1 VVERDAA
8 ALRLVARRLEKRSE
22 AARSLGLSA
31 LAEELI
37 AGVEEELDFRHE
49 ASVGMRLR
57 ENRARD
63 VGIDVPK
70 VYPALSTDRV
80 LVMEQVMGR
89 SVDDARAVADS
100 PVPRPELARRLLS
113 SFLGQILDD
122 GMYHADPHPGNVLID
137 AEGSIWLIDL
147 GSVGRVDTKALEAL
161 RDIAI
166 GVTTNDTYVIAR
178 ATRDMAATDALL
190 DIRALEAELSIQ
202 LTDLGGAAGIDPRMV
217 AGVLEVM
224 RHFSLRPPPSLT
236 LLGRALITL
245 EGTLGILQPGFNF
258 AQKSQEIVMAEH
270 RDAFGTPGEL
280 IRQEALRQLPSLR
293 TLPEH
298 AESIANQLR
307 AGRLTVRTEHYAG
320 RDRVIVESWVDRLAL
335 SLVGGS
341 LAVFSAL
348 LLVAAAAT
356 ENHGVQ
362 KALWI
367 IGFAAGAFATVL
379 LMRAAAQALRR
390 QSGRI
395 D

>member
-1 VVERDAA
+1 
-8 ALRLVARRLEKRSE
+8 
-22 AARSLGLSA
+22 
-31 LAEELI
+31 
-37 AGVEEELDFRHE
+37 
-49 ASVGMRLR
+49 
-57 ENRARD
+57 
-63 VGIDVPK
+63 
-70 VYPALSTDRV
+70 
-80 LVMEQVMGR
+80 
-89 SVDDARAVADS
+89 
-100 PVPRPELARRLLS
+100 
-113 SFLGQILDD
+113 
-122 GMYHADPHPGNVLID
+122 
-137 AEGSIWLIDL
+137 
-147 GSVGRVDTKALEAL
+147 
-161 RDIAI
+161 
-166 GVTTNDTYVIAR
+166 
-178 ATRDMAATDALL
+178 
-190 DIRALEAELSIQ
+190 
-202 LTDLGGAAGIDPRMV
+202 
-217 AGVLEVM
+217 
-224 RHFSLRPPPSLT
+224 
-236 LLGRALITL
+236 
-245 EGTLGILQPGFNF
+245 
-258 AQKSQEIVMAEH
+258 MAEH